1 MVSRTPAVSLSTDGA
16 TMSDPHLPPE
26 IQARLDG
33 AAEERADTVAFLRA
47 IVRKLEQT
55 DTYDARFVRE
65 LADYIESGVQ
75 RGASWGRQ

>member
-1 MVSRTPAVSLSTDGA
+1 MASRTPAVSLFTEGA
-16 TMSDPHLPPE
+16 IMSDLPMPPE

-55 DTYDARFVRE
+55 DAYDARFLRD
-65 LADYIESGVQ
+65 LAEYIESGVQ

>member
-1 MVSRTPAVSLSTDGA
+1 
-16 TMSDPHLPPE
+16 MSDPHLPPE

-47 IVRKLEQT
+47 IVAKLEKT
-55 DTYDARFVRE
+55 ESYDARFIGE

>member
-1 MVSRTPAVSLSTDGA
+1 
-16 TMSDPHLPPE
+16 MSDPHLPPE

-55 DTYDARFVRE
+55 DTYDARFLRE
-65 LADYIESGVQ
+65 LAEYIESGVQ
-75 RGASWGRQ
+75 RGASWRR

>member
-1 MVSRTPAVSLSTDGA
+1 
-16 TMSDPHLPPE
+16 MSDPHMPPE

-47 IVRKLEQT
+47 IVRNLEKHES
-55 DTYDARFVRE
+55 YDARFLRQI
-65 LADYIESGVQ
+65 ADYIEGGVQ

>member
-1 MVSRTPAVSLSTDGA
+1 
-16 TMSDPHLPPE
+16 MSDAHLPPE

-55 DTYDARFVRE
+55 DAYDARFLRD
-65 LADYIESGVQ
+65 LAEHIESGVQ